1 MDAPAPVKWRHG
13 LRATRLKILS
23 LGEFLSPLPLSL
35 PATDPSFPF
44 QSVKERQ
51 NAHLEATP
59 RQSDPEATP
68 KRRKPMVRQ
77 GSMDFLPSM
86 DNTSTIAR

>member
-1 MDAPAPVKWRHG
+1 MDAPAPARWRHG

-23 LGEFLSPLPLSL
+23 L
-35 PATDPSFPF
+35 
-44 QSVKERQ
+44 VKERQ

-59 RQSDPEATP
+59 RQPDPEATP
-68 KRRKPMVRQ
+68 KRRKAMVRQ
-77 GSMDFLPSM
+77 GSMDFLPLI